1 MTCQLGSSDEP
12 SNHADQIQSGIFVH
26 GCVRTAQGVVAAV
39 DETVDAVRWA
49 RQHTV
54 NGAEAIAPGH
64 VAVVFAHKGAV
75 GQMLG
80 LNNAERRIFPLT
92 SPQWSHHT
100 RIASIGHMSG
110 T

>member
-1 MTCQLGSSDEP
+1 MTFRLGSFNEP
-12 SNHADQIQSGIFVH
+12 SNHADQIPSGFFVP
-26 GCVRTAQGVVAAV
+26 GFVRTVLGVVAAV
-39 DETVDAVRWA
+39 DEIVDAVRWA

-75 GQMLG
+75 EQMLG
-80 LNNAERRIFPLT
+80 LNNAERKISPLM
-92 SPQWSHHT
+92 SPQWYPHT
-100 RIASIGHMSG
+100 RIASIEHMSG